1 MWLNKSLPALEVTV
15 YHLHLVIMNC
25 RTTKLKIAPKVLQ
38 EYTVNI
44 DFVMLVRWKKESGKS
59 SLLEKEQKRREERGC
74 FQNVMIAVIVFMILS
89 QLKLFESM
97 KANCNFT
104 YMPVWPP

>member
-1 MWLNKSLPALEVTV
+1 
-15 YHLHLVIMNC
+15 MNC
-25 RTTKLKIAPKVLQ
+25 RTTKLKITPKVLQ

-44 DFVMLVRWKKESGKS
+44 DYVMKVRWKKESGKAKVFKKRS
-59 SLLEKEQKRREERGC
+59 KKEGKKRGR
-74 FQNVMIAVIVFMILS
+74 FQNVMIAVIVFIILS
-89 QLKLFESM
+89 QLKLFECM